1 MLENSIPDNNDRETS
16 GPRRPHRENAYV
28 KTFDDTV
35 TFALHCNANLWTEDE
50 KQLLL
55 QCRPDVLC
63 EGARVVLSRLS
74 LRRMK
79 WIKSTSISHY
89 VLQTQTHTQQDA
101 PADGL
106 IESLEVLKAK
116 HFIECLQASTTFET
130 AFEAVESCF
139 LLDDLTRLF
148 KRITTSKGSSTNNKV
163 LNKEGILEAIFNAV
177 RTQRTLFG
185 QSLTHKFASSVLEV
199 LKELQPAV
207 PWKPRSSFP
216 MNSYTSRPASSYG
229 ATNNHSKDAVANKL
243 VILRIQPQ
251 VLHLLRRCQRIY
263 QVTIAVT
270 VLLHHAVQ
278 Q

>member
-1 MLENSIPDNNDRETS
+1 MWGSAISDSDDRTAS
-16 GPRRPHRENAYV
+16 SPRIQYRENAYV

-35 TFALHCNANLWTEDE
+35 SFALERNANLWTEDE

-55 QCRPDVLC
+55 QCRPHVLP

-89 VLQTQTHTQQDA
+89 VVQAQQLDA
-101 PADGL
+101 PVDGL
-106 IESLEVLKAK
+106 IESLEMLKSK
-116 HFIECLQASTTFET
+116 HFIECLQSSTTFET

-139 LLDDLTRLF
+139 LLDDLARLF
-148 KRITTSKGSSTNNKV
+148 KRITSSKCSSVNNKV
-163 LNKEGILEAIFNAV
+163 MNKEGILEAIFNAV

-185 QSLTHKFASSVLEV
+185 QSLTHKFAGSVLEV

-207 PWKPRSSFP
+207 PWKQRSSFP
-216 MNSYTSRPASSYG
+216 MNSYTSRPALSNGTLNRQNAG
-229 ATNNHSKDAVANKL
+229 ASKL

-263 QVTIAVT
+263 QVRVHSCC
-270 VLLHHAVQ
+270 LP
-278 Q
+278 